1 MSRRAVWTAALT
13 TWAAIAACAGGAAQ
27 GPAPVVRCEVGDSTM
42 VRDVL
47 YFGRSRPAG
56 GTVSDAEWQAFL
68 SEVVTPRF
76 PAGLTVVAA
85 TGQWRGENG
94 TVEQEQSEIMTLFHA
109 GDDAARRGVEEV
121 MAELPDEPVYR
132 DARQVFERV
141 ALREIFVEF
150 LTLTAYAQLLGHP
163 VHEAGRVDV

>member
-121 MAELPDEPVYR
+121 MAEYKRRFQQEAV
-132 DARQVFERV
+132 
-141 ALREIFVEF
+141 LRERTPSCTRFGAGE
-150 LTLTAYAQLLGHP
+150 T
-163 VHEAGRVDV
+163 HEGTPNRSDATV